1 MESIGSVPRSPF
13 SHIVVLRRNGSRILL
28 PFAESKHPR
37 IHISFLSA
45 TKPGNGNWFHSSSLK
60 EQRIRSISPI
70 SASASL
76 SQGSLQVD
84 LEESDSQTQIEATD
98 ETSSTSTVRVRF
110 LLQKECS
117 FGEQFVLVGDD
128 SVLGLWDP
136 ENGIPLEWSDGH
148 VWAAELDI
156 PIGRTIRYKFVLKGI
171 HGKMLWQ
178 PDPDRVLETWE
189 ASNTIVVLEDWD
201 DPHIQKILEE
211 DSVVSVDEDVK
222 PVTDSDSQ
230 IVTENLAPKE
240 SETVCDVKE
249 EQMVQSVVKEEESVA
264 IKDSSLQIIAEN
276 LAPQESGAGI
286 NDVMEEEQLT
296 ENVVKEDSESDAANS
311 SLHIVE
317 LNMAP
322 NQETESVS
330 ISVDPPFPA
339 EHETETVAEIGVTS
353 LENPISAFADDTS
366 HQLLGVNT
374 TTSHSN
380 EEPVSVSP
388 SSNNAEE
395 EEDDIASAP
404 SAMKSSN
411 IDGSSVPIENVP
423 DLVRDSSPVPESIN
437 HTHDSVEDEISVAFD
452 HTSVDKNLSSQETG
466 NVIDEHSKEEEEVK
480 DEGLVGQQLP
490 SSAIEETR
498 YCCGQSRPPR
508 GGKDCVLESDVQW
521 VQKLLS
527 NLGLL

>member
-1 MESIGSVPRSPF
+1 MESLGSVPRSPS

-136 ENGIPLEWSDGH
+136 ESGIPLEWSDGH

-211 DSVVSVDEDVK
+211 DSVVNVDEDVK
-222 PVTDSDSQ
+222 PVTDSDLQ
-230 IVTENLAPKE
+230 IVTENLAPQE
-240 SETVCDVKE
+240 SETVCVVKE

-264 IKDSSLQIIAEN
+264 TEDPSLQIVAEN
-276 LAPQESGAGI
+276 LAPQESGTVVSDA
-286 NDVMEEEQLT
+286 MEEEQLT
-296 ENVVKEDSESDAANS
+296 ESVVKEDSEPRAANS

-317 LNMAP
+317 PNVDP
-322 NQETESVS
+322 NQETES
-330 ISVDPPFPA
+330 IYLPFPA
-339 EHETETVAEIGVTS
+339 DQETGTVAETVATS
-353 LENPISAFADDTS
+353 LENPVSGIADDTS
-366 HQLLGVNT
+366 HKLLGVNT
-374 TTSHSN
+374 ITSHSK
-380 EEPVSVSP
+380 EEPVSASP

-395 EEDDIASAP
+395 EQDDDDVASGP

-452 HTSVDKNLSSQETG
+452 HTSVDKNPISQETG

-480 DEGLVGQQLP
+480 NEGLVGQQLP
-490 SSAIEETR
+490 ASAIEETR

-508 GGKDCVLESDVQW
+508 GGKDCVLESDIQW